1 MLGPLLY
8 ILFTADLESV
18 LASSA
23 LSSHSYAD
31 DLQSY
36 LHCSVRDALSAVRS
50 MSRATDTL
58 SAWLSSNRLRLN
70 PLKTQ
75 FIWLGTRQQLAKL
88 DLNLLAA
95 EFPLISFSTS
105 VRDLGVILDQELTF
119 TKHLSSLSR
128 SCFYHLRQLR
138 VVARSL
144 STSAASTLIH
154 AFVCSRLDYCS
165 SLYTGLPQV
174 RLSSLERVFRSA
186 ARLVGSIPR
195 YGSVSSYMHHT
206 LHWLPL
212 RQRILYRLC
221 SLVWQSVLGSAPR
234 YLCTIFTL
242 SSSLKGRSAL
252 RSSSRGDFLVPHA
265 RTATMQRRAFSVVG
279 PTAWNVLP
287 SFLRL
292 SPRIHS
298 ASFYAQLKTFLYD
311 QAWLGS
317 ASE

>member
-1 MLGPLLY
+1 MAGYPP
-8 ILFTADLESV
+8 A
-18 LASSA
+18 A
-23 LSSHSYAD
+23 
-31 DLQSY
+31 
-36 LHCSVRDALSAVRS
+36 
-50 MSRATDTL
+50 
-58 SAWLSSNRLRLN
+58 
-70 PLKTQ
+70 
-75 FIWLGTRQQLAKL
+75 GKL

-186 ARLVGSIPR
+186 ALLVGSIPR

-206 LHWLPL
+206 CL
-212 RQRILYRLC
+212 LYTSPC
-221 SLVWQSVLGSAPR
+221 PR
-234 YLCTIFTL
+234 
-242 SSSLKGRSAL
+242 
-252 RSSSRGDFLVPHA
+252 
-265 RTATMQRRAFSVVG
+265 
-279 PTAWNVLP
+279 
-287 SFLRL
+287 
-292 SPRIHS
+292 
-298 ASFYAQLKTFLYD
+298 
-311 QAWLGS
+311 
-317 ASE
+317 

>member
-18 LASSA
+18 LASRA

-36 LHCSVRDALSAVRS
+36 LHCSASDAVSAVRL
-50 MSRATDTL
+50 MSLATDTL

-70 PLKTQ
+70 PTKTQ

-88 DLNLLAA
+88 DFNLLAV
-95 EFPLISFSTS
+95 EFPLITFSTS
-105 VRDLGVILDQELTF
+105 VRNLGVILDQELCF
-119 TKHLSSLSR
+119 SKHLSSLSR
-128 SCFYHLRQLR
+128 SCFYQLRQLR
-138 VVARSL
+138 VIARSL
-144 STSAASTLIH
+144 STSSASTLIH

-174 RLSSLERVFRSA
+174 HLSSIVRVLRSA

-195 YGSVSSYMHHT
+195 YGSVSSYMHHI

-212 RQRILYRLC
+212 RHHILYRLC
-221 SLVWQSVLGSAPR
+221 SLVWQCVLGSAPR
-234 YLCTIFTL
+234 YLRSIFTL
-242 SSSLKGRSAL
+242 SSSLTGRSAL
-252 RSSSRGDFLVPHA
+252 RSSSRGDFLVPFA
-265 RTATMQRRAFSVVG
+265 RTATKQRRAFSIVG
-279 PTAWNVLP
+279 PTTWNDLP

-292 SPRIHS
+292 SPRTHYT
-298 ASFYAQLKTFLYD
+298 SFYTQLKTFLDD

-317 ASE
+317 AS

>member
-1 MLGPLLY
+1 MPMTSN
-8 ILFTADLESV
+8 FF
-18 LASSA
+18 
-23 LSSHSYAD
+23 
-31 DLQSY
+31 
-36 LHCSVRDALSAVRS
+36 LHCSAKDALSAVGL
-50 MSRATDTL
+50 MSSATDTL

-88 DLNLLAA
+88 DLNSLSA

-144 STSAASTLIH
+144 SASAASTLVH

-174 RLSSLERVFRSA
+174 RLSSLERVLRSA

-212 RQRILYRLC
+212 RQRIQYRLC
-221 SLVWQSVLGSAPR
+221 CLVWQSILGSAPR
-234 YLCTIFTL
+234 YLCSIFTL
-242 SSSLKGRSAL
+242 SSSSTGRSGL
-252 RSSSRGDFLVPHA
+252 RSSSRGDFLVPFA

-279 PTAWNVLP
+279 PMAWNDLP
-287 SFLRL
+287 PFLRL
-292 SPRIHS
+292 SPRTHS
-298 ASFYAQLKTFLYD
+298 SHFYALLKTFLYD